1 MDADR
6 IQEICRKV
14 SISTCK
20 DTPERESFQIREGYF
35 VFTITGN
42 KENWPSLCQA
52 MGVPNNALR
61 QESADQLVL
70 AWPSFADIVFGD
82 DGVLAAEFPG
92 YEKRLAQIHAGR
104 LFQRGI
110 EMGTP
115 VVTELPTGTG
125 KSLIYLLVARAMG
138 KRLIVST
145 SNRAL
150 QMQLFYKDGP
160 QTAKLFPSTISLA
173 QGKTNYI
180 CKLAERDR
188 RREDAKREDKSA
200 LFFNPQYDQWI
211 CQTQTGNIQE
221 IDFEVDWAQLPT
233 VGDDCIKKHCPLY
246 DECFYY
252 LAKEQR
258 KNADIIICNH
268 ALTALH
274 QRYPAAQILP
284 DGPMLVVDEA
294 HQLEQYIRNAHGAE
308 VTLKQVER
316 MVYKLPDYLPEAPW
330 SVLYYETNN
339 VFAAVDPDDPP
350 DDAKWLTHEDNIDYA
365 AQAAYREFE
374 KEVQSLM
381 RGKQYETGIDL
392 GYEVT
397 SGLELCRT
405 LRLAALAIWAPEKK
419 AEDAAETKLSNFAER
434 VRKMALRLESVCNV
448 TPEGYV
454 RWMAREDESIK
465 LIAAPLD
472 VSEWIARLAGF
483 RTEPIKVPD
492 FTCCTRCGHK
502 LTAEAVHLLNGL
514 PFGPTCITYVDP
526 FGDSEQV
533 SLQEWLATEH
543 PATKEVKHEKT
554 PMLLTSATLTTP
566 TFAPI
571 LRAWGFPYA
580 LTLKTDSPFDYAKH
594 SLLYV
599 PTKDAPDQNDPL
611 YLPWL
616 HEQMR
621 QLVYASEGGA
631 FLLFTSNKALNDA
644 IKALSVEFSNAGFPT
659 FVQGG
664 LAKMEIVKRMRRLEN
679 GVLFATKSFWE
690 GVDIAGQAL
699 RLVTID
705 KLPFEAQTPFNLAQA
720 EALRTWA
727 RQNLNLNEG
736 DLEWYP
742 FNEISLPNMI
752 IDLKQGGGRLI
763 RTKTDKG
770 VIAIL
775 DKRIITAS
783 YARRKVLPALPPSPQ
798 TSDLAQV
805 QRFFASL
812 REERPL

>member
-6 IQEICRKV
+6 IHEICRKI

-42 KENWPSLCQA
+42 KDNWPNLMQA
-52 MGVPNNALR
+52 MGVPPNALR
-61 QESADQLVL
+61 QETEDQVVF

-82 DGVLAAEFPG
+82 DGLLAAEFPG
-92 YEKRLAQIHAGR
+92 YEKRMAQLYAGR
-104 LFQRGI
+104 LLQRGI

-125 KSLIYLLVARAMG
+125 KSLIYLLVVRAMG

-160 QTAKLFPSTISLA
+160 QTAQLFPSKISLA

-180 CKLAERDR
+180 CKLNEEHR
-188 RREDAKREDKSA
+188 RREDQRGEAKSA
-200 LFFNPQYDQWI
+200 LYFSPQYNDWI
-211 CQTQTGNIQE
+211 CRTETGNIQE
-221 IDFEVDWAQLPT
+221 IDFEVDWAELPT
-233 VGDDCIKKHCPLY
+233 VGDDCIKRHCPY
-246 DECFYY
+246 YNECFYY
-252 LAKEQR
+252 RAKEER

-268 ALTALH
+268 ALTALN
-274 QRYPAAQILP
+274 QRYPAAMILP
-284 DGPMLVVDEA
+284 DGPMLIVDEA

-308 VTLKQVER
+308 LTLKQVER
-316 MVYKLPDYLPEAPW
+316 LVFKLRDHLPEGEW
-330 SVLYYETNN
+330 QVLYYESAGT
-339 VFAAVDPDDPP
+339 FQAIDDEEQ
-350 DDAKWLTHEDNIDYA
+350 DGAKWLTDADDIDRQAVTLYYA
-365 AQAAYREFE
+365 FE
-374 KEVQSLM
+374 REVQTLM
-381 RGKQYETGIDL
+381 KGKQYETGIDTA
-392 GYEVT
+392 YELT
-397 SGLELCRT
+397 DGLILART
-405 LRLAALAIWAPEKK
+405 LRLAALAIWAPDQKP
-419 AEDAAETKLSNFAER
+419 EDAHETKLENFAAR
-434 VRKMALRLESVCNV
+434 VRKMALRLESVCAL
-448 TPEGYV
+448 TPQGYV
-454 RWMAREDESIK
+454 RWLTREEETIK
-465 LIAAPLD
+465 LTAAPLD
-472 VSEWIARLAGF
+472 VSEWIALLAGF
-483 RTEPIKVPD
+483 RTEPITVPD

-502 LTAEAVHLLNGL
+502 LTAETVHLLNGL
-514 PFGPTCITYVDP
+514 PFGPTCIEYVDP
-526 FGDSEQV
+526 FGDAETV
-533 SLQEWLATEH
+533 SLQQWLATEH
-543 PATKEVKHEKT
+543 PATHEVKHEKT

-580 LTLKTDSPFDYAKH
+580 LALKTDSPFNFQKH

-599 PTKDAPDQNDPL
+599 PTKDAPDQNSSE
-611 YLPWL
+611 YLAWL
-616 HEQMR
+616 HDQMR

-644 IKALSVEFSNAGFPT
+644 TRALSTEFSQQFPV

-664 LAKMEIVKRMRRLEN
+664 LAKMEIVKRMRNLQN

-720 EALRTWA
+720 EALREWA
-727 RQNLNLNEG
+727 RLNLKLDEG

-752 IDLKQGGGRLI
+752 IDLKQGAGRLI
-763 RTKTDKG
+763 RTKEDKG

-775 DKRIITAS
+775 DKRITTAY
-783 YARRKVLPALPPSPQ
+783 YARRKVLPALPPSPM

-805 QRFFASL
+805 QKFFAAL
-812 REERPL
+812 REGKPL